1 MKYDTLCP
9 IFIITGF
16 IFFLVLHFLIFLKFI
31 PYNIVWGGRLKS
43 DAEMYRFELVSIV
56 INLFLLFIILVQSS
70 ILTVDFPKKIMTI
83 LLGLM
88 TALFAFN
95 TIGNIKS
102 KNKIER
108 IYLTPITLILTICSL
123 ILALT
128 N

>member
-1 MKYDTLCP
+1 MIHFAQYILL
-9 IFIITGF
+9 
-16 IFFLVLHFLIFLKFI
+16 LVLSVFLALHLLIFLKFI

-56 INLFLLFIILVQSS
+56 INLFYLFTILVQSS
-70 ILTVDFPKKIMTI
+70 ILTIDFPQKIMVI
-83 LLGLM
+83 LLWLM

-95 TIGNIKS
+95 TLGNIKS
-102 KNKIER
+102 INKIER

>member
-1 MKYDTLCP
+1 MTHFAQYLLLLVLS
-9 IFIITGF
+9 
-16 IFFLVLHFLIFLKFI
+16 FFLVLHFLILLKFI

-56 INLFLLFIILVQSS
+56 INLFFLFIILVQSS
-70 ILTVDFPKKIMTI
+70 IITVDFPKKTITI
-83 LLGLM
+83 LLWFM

-95 TIGNIKS
+95 TLGNIKS
-102 KNKIER
+102 KSKIEQ
-108 IYLTPITLILTICSL
+108 IYFTPITIILTICSL

>member
-1 MKYDTLCP
+1 MIHFAQYLLLLVLSV
-9 IFIITGF
+9 
-16 IFFLVLHFLIFLKFI
+16 FLALHFLIFLKFI

-56 INLFLLFIILVQSS
+56 INLFFLFIILVQSS
-70 ILTVDFPKKIMTI
+70 ILTINFPHKIMTI

-95 TIGNIKS
+95 TLGNIKS
-102 KNKIER
+102 INKIER

>member
-1 MKYDTLCP
+1 MIHFAQYL
-9 IFIITGF
+9 ILLVISV
-16 IFFLVLHFLIFLKFI
+16 FLVLHFLIFLKFI

-43 DAEMYRFELVSIV
+43 DGEMYRFELVSIV
-56 INLFLLFIILVQSS
+56 INLFFLFIILVQSS
-70 ILTVDFPKKIMTI
+70 ILTIDFPQKIMTI

-88 TALFAFN
+88 SALFAFN
-95 TIGNIKS
+95 TLGNIKS

>member
-1 MKYDTLCP
+1 MTHFAQYLLLLVLS
-9 IFIITGF
+9 
-16 IFFLVLHFLIFLKFI
+16 FFLVLHFLILLKFI

-43 DAEMYRFELVSIV
+43 DAEMYRFELVSIL
-56 INLFLLFIILVQSS
+56 INLFFLFIILIQSN
-70 ILTVDFPKKIMTI
+70 ILTINFPQKIMTI

-95 TIGNIKS
+95 TLGNIKS
-102 KNKIER
+102 INKIER

>member
-1 MKYDTLCP
+1 MTHFAQYLLLLVLS
-9 IFIITGF
+9 
-16 IFFLVLHFLIFLKFI
+16 FFLVLHFLILLKFI

-56 INLFLLFIILVQSS
+56 INLFLLFIILIQSN
-70 ILTVDFPKKIMTI
+70 ILTINFPQKIMTI

-95 TIGNIKS
+95 TLGNIKS
-102 KNKIER
+102 INKIER

-123 ILALT
+123 ILAIYG
-128 N
+128 

>member
-1 MKYDTLCP
+1 MIHFAQYLLLLVLSV
-9 IFIITGF
+9 
-16 IFFLVLHFLIFLKFI
+16 FLALHFLIFLKFI

-56 INLFLLFIILVQSS
+56 INLFFLFIILVQSS
-70 ILTVDFPKKIMTI
+70 ILTINFPQKIMTI

-95 TIGNIKS
+95 TLGNIKS
-102 KNKIER
+102 MNKIER